1 MYQIITKQFLNKGSN
16 LKQIIYF
23 FSLKKTVI
31 ACRIFYK
38 RQQENWLLHR
48 K

>member
-31 ACRIFYK
+31 AYQIFYK